1 MRKLKLDELNRLST
15 DEFKDV
21 INGHILTIKKQLKQ
35 QEINNKIN
43 GGILTVTTK
52 MANKEEKTENKNDK
66 WLTMLLYNNMYDP
79 NFKISIG

>member
-1 MRKLKLDELNRLST
+1 
-15 DEFKDV
+15 
-21 INGHILTIKKQLKQ
+21 
-35 QEINNKIN
+35 
-43 GGILTVTTK
+43 